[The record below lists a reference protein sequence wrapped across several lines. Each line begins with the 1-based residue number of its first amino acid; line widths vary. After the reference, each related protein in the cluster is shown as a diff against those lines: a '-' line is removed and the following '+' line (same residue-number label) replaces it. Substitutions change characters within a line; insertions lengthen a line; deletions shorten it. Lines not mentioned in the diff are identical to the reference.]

1 MGGGEAVT
9 AVLVFWLLTIGA
21 SWMAGYWQGKSH
33 GVTEGRALEML
44 KRAGFERP
52 MVRRKS

>member
-9 AVLVFWLLTIGA
+9 VAIFWCLTIAGA
-21 SWMAGYWQGKSH
+21 WIGGYWQGKSH